1 MIRITTVALALAAL
15 ASLPVELA
23 AQTPSLKNPAS
34 LKEQAPAT
42 YKVKFDT
49 SVGVFVLQVN
59 RDWAPL
65 GADRFYNLVRS
76 RFFDGQRISRIRPKF
91 IAQWGLHW
99 DAGVI
104 AAWKQA
110 YIRDDPPR
118 TGNTKGTVAFAFKD
132 PHTRA
137 TQVYV
142 NLVDNAQL
150 DAQGFAPFGRVTAGM
165 DAVEKWYGE
174 YGENAGGGL
183 RAGTQGPIEREGAA
197 WLDKNFPLL
206 DRIISAR
213 IAPIR

>member
-1 MIRITTVALALAAL
+1 MLALAATTIAAAGCRGRL
-15 ASLPVELA
+15 ASVPPYADPLA
-23 AQTPSLKNPAS
+23 ESVRVR
-34 LKEQAPAT
+34 APEHFLA
-42 YKVKFDT
+42 
-49 SVGVFVLQVN
+49 VFETTKGRVDVAVT
-59 RDWAPL
+59 REWAPL

-76 RFFDGQRISRIRPKF
+76 RFFDGQRISRVRPKF

-104 AAWKQA
+104 AAWKQS

-118 TGNTKGTVAFAFKD
+118 TSNMKGTVAFAFKD

-165 DAVEKWYGE
+165 DVVESWYGE

-213 IAPIR
+213 IEPIR